1 MRAISVTP
9 AIVLRSWPFG
19 ESDKVV
25 SFLTS
30 DFGKVT
36 GIAKGAKR
44 SRRRFVNS
52 LEPFS
57 LVQLRFQD
65 RPHSGLAFIHACDLI
80 RPHKKLT
87 TSLEKIA
94 HASYMVEVT
103 DALAGERE
111 ENRALFEHLRDGLV
125 WVEESVPCASFLA
138 FFELKLL
145 RLAGYQPGLEACRR
159 CGRPRIENER
169 ERWRFSARDGGLL
182 CAGCCA
188 LRKETLPLSSEAID
202 ALVELQKAAAFLA
215 CQQTSSASALREG
228 HFALLHFI
236 QFQTGREL
244 KSISFLDT
252 SSLG

>member
-9 AIVLRSWPFG
+9 AIVLRSWVFG

-30 DFGKVT
+30 EFGKVT

-44 SRRRFVNS
+44 SRRRFVNT
-52 LEPFS
+52 LESFS

-65 RPHSGLAFIHACDLI
+65 RPHGGLAFIHACDLI

-87 TSLEKIA
+87 TSMEKIA

-103 DALAGERE
+103 DALTGERE
-111 ENRALFEHLRDGLV
+111 ENRALFEHLRDGLI
-125 WVEESVPCASFLA
+125 WLDESVPCGSFLA

-159 CGRPRIENER
+159 CGCPRIENGPG
-169 ERWRFSARDGGLL
+169 RWRFSARDGGLL

-188 LRKETLPLSSEAID
+188 LRKETVPLSSEAID
-202 ALVELQKAAAFLA
+202 ALVEMQKVAAFPTY
-215 CQQTSSASALREG
+215 QQTSSASALREG
-228 HFALLHFI
+228 HSVLLQFI
-236 QFQTGREL
+236 QFQTSREL
-244 KSISFLDT
+244 KSIPFLDAST
-252 SSLG
+252 LG